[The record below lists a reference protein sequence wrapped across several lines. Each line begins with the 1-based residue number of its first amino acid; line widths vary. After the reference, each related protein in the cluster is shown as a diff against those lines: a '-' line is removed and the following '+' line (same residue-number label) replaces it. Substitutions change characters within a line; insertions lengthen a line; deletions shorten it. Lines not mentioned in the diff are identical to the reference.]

1 MRLIWFV
8 FLASFLFGGAA
19 FAAAPV
25 VYPKPD
31 ARRLEV
37 LFLGS
42 PSASHAAHDP
52 ISRYRILKKA
62 TGTSGLNLTYS
73 ESLEQALT
81 PAFLAQFDAVLLY
94 GNWPRIEAEQERAL
108 FSYIE
113 SGRGFIPVHSASA
126 CFGNSEAFIALVG
139 ARFQRHGGE
148 VFAPATIRPEHLTMD
163 GLSPLEAWDETY
175 VHDRHAGDRTVL
187 QVRRHA
193 GGDEPWT
200 WIRTQ
205 GAGRVFYT
213 ASGHDERVWSQPA
226 FHQLLIKGIQW
237 AVGPEAMGRLTR
249 LQLPVRQEQ
258 EVIMPGY
265 LRKQPITRAQVPL
278 SPEESAKMIQVPPG
292 FEVALF
298 AAEPDIVNP
307 IQVGWDH
314 RGRAFVVETIDYPN
328 NLQAGNTGND
338 RIKIAEDTNGDGR
351 ADKFTVFAEG
361 LSIPTSL
368 VFVNGG
374 VLCANGTQLLFLKD
388 TDGDD
393 RADLRQVVM
402 EGFKMHDT
410 HASVSN
416 LRYGYD
422 NWIYATIG
430 YSGFSGEVGG
440 VKYEFA
446 QGLFRFTPDGG
457 KIEYLQP
464 TTNNTWGLGFME
476 DFAIM
481 GSTANGNPS
490 WVHTL
495 PQERFRALGV
505 AQQRTPRADDNP
517 FYYPSSMD
525 IRQVDVHDKYTAGA
539 GHAFYTAR
547 RFPDDYQNKVAFVT
561 EPTGKLVGSFDV
573 APAGA
578 IFTARQRPNN
588 IFNSADAWSAPV
600 TAEVGPDGA
609 LWIADW
615 YNLIIQHNPTPTVAS
630 SGVDAQNGRGN
641 AYQTPMR
648 DTAHGRIWR
657 VYPRGSAND
666 AMPALD
672 PARPETLL
680 AGLAH
685 PNQLWRLHAQ
695 RLLVEGGHR
704 VAAPELR
711 RIVRAGGLGSVH
723 ALQVLAGLGTIETDL
738 LALAWRSEDPA
749 LRRAGRELAA
759 RDHPAFLRQ
768 QVMAD
773 TGPLTAAS
781 PRELLELLAAVSR
794 LEYEPAIGVRIFAT
808 GVAWESTLIKD
819 TVLAEAW
826 QLAARA
832 HAASLIEAALAVNLP
847 FKQADQTLAGQILPV
862 VAWYTG
868 ASAERRAAVMA
879 VARGQA
885 HAFAEFVGAGLAG
898 PAGATVVAAKFTPNP
913 LIHQRGAQVYGNTC
927 VACHGLDAKGV
938 EGAFP
943 PLAGSEWITGDPS
956 AAIRI
961 VLHGLTGPITVGG
974 VAYDSVMAP
983 VLGLSDAD
991 IANVLTYLRQSFGHD
1006 AAPVADTEVRAVR
1019 GATRQRRNL
1028 WTAEELKTPIK
1039 LTP

>member
-1 MRLIWFV
+1 MRLIRFV
-8 FLASFLFGGAA
+8 LLAFVLLGGAA

-25 VYPKPD
+25 VHPQSD

-42 PSASHAAHDP
+42 PTASHAAHDP
-52 ISRYRILKKA
+52 ITRYRMLKRA
-62 TGTSGLNLTYS
+62 TGTAGINLTYS

-94 GNWPRIEAEQERAL
+94 GNWPRIEPEQERAL
-108 FSYIE
+108 LGYVE

-126 CFGNSEAFIALVG
+126 CFGNSDAFIALVG

-148 VFAPATIRPEHLTMD
+148 VFTPATIQPDHPTMA
-163 GLSPLEAWDETY
+163 GLAPLEAWDETY
-175 VHDRHAGDRTVL
+175 VHDRLGGDRTVL
-187 QVRRHA
+187 QVRKHA
-193 GGDEPWT
+193 EGEEPWT
-200 WIRTQ
+200 WVRTQ
-205 GAGRVFYT
+205 GSGRVFYT
-213 ASGHDERVWSQPA
+213 ASGHDERVWNQPA

-237 AVGPEAMGRLTR
+237 AVGAQASDRLTR
-249 LQLPVRQEQ
+249 LQLPVLKEQ
-258 EVIMPGY
+258 DVVMPGY
-265 LRKQPITRAQVPL
+265 LRKQPITKAQMPL
-278 SPEESAKMIQVPPG
+278 TPEESAKMIQVPPG
-292 FEVALF
+292 FEFALF

-307 IQVGWDH
+307 IYVGWDH

-328 NLQAGNTGND
+328 NLQAGNVGHD

-374 VLCANGTQLLFLKD
+374 VLCTNGTQLLFLKD

-393 RADLRQVVM
+393 RADVRQVVI

-430 YSGFSGEVGG
+430 YSGFAGEVGG
-440 VKYEFA
+440 VKHEFA
-446 QGLFRFTPDGG
+446 QGLFRFTPDGS
-457 KIEYLQP
+457 KLEYLQP

-547 RFPDDYQNKVAFVT
+547 RFPADYQNKVAFVT

-588 IFNSADAWSAPV
+588 IFNSADAWSSPV
-600 TAEVGPDGA
+600 TADVGPDGA

-615 YNLIIQHNPTPTVAS
+615 YNLIIQHNPTPTAAS

-641 AYQTPMR
+641 AYQTPLR

-666 AMPALD
+666 AMPTLD
-672 PARPETLL
+672 PARPETLV
-680 AGLAH
+680 AGLSH
-685 PNQLWRLHAQ
+685 GNQLWRLHAQ

-704 VAAPELR
+704 AAAPELR
-711 RIVRAGGLGSVH
+711 RVVQTGGIGAVH
-723 ALQVLAGLGTIETDL
+723 ALQALAALGPIETDL

-749 LRRAGRELAA
+749 LRRAGRELAV
-759 RDHPAFLRQ
+759 RENPTFLRG
-768 QVMAD
+768 QVMAG
-773 TGPLTAAS
+773 TGALTAAN
-781 PRELLELLAAVSR
+781 PRELLELLGAVSR
-794 LEYEPAIGVRIFAT
+794 LEADPALGARIFAT
-808 GVAWESTLIKD
+808 GLALEPTLVKD
-819 TVLAEAW
+819 TVMAEAW

-832 HAASLIEAALAVNLP
+832 HARGVIDAALAANLP

-868 ASAERRAAVMA
+868 ASPERRTAVLAA
-879 VARGQA
+879 ARGQA
-885 HAFAEFVGAGLAG
+885 NAFAEFVAAGLAG
-898 PAGATVVAAKFTPNP
+898 PATPTVVAAQFAPNP
-913 LIHQRGAQVYGNTC
+913 LVHQRGAQVYGNTC

-961 VLHGLTGPITVGG
+961 VLHGLTGPITVAGST
-974 VAYDSVMAP
+974 YDSVMPP
-983 VLGLSDAD
+983 VMGLSDTD
-991 IANVLTYLRQSFGHD
+991 IASVLTYLRQSFGND
-1006 AAPVADTEVRAVR
+1006 ASPVADAEVRAVR
-1019 GATRQRRNL
+1019 AATRQRRDL
-1028 WTAEELKTPIK
+1028 WTAEELKTPVK